1 MRAVAAWL
9 VARPQNGVV
18 TLAATLVLPAPQFS
32 SGVIMVLLVLAQG
45 VRLAV
50 IQALIAGAFLAVL
63 GLFWGYSLGETLTGM
78 LLVWAPLVF
87 LAMLLLTTRSLTLT
101 LQFSVLLMAVAVV
114 GFYLAVADPVAFWQ
128 PIMDKAIELWRQSN
142 MQEQAELMAAQP
154 EAVAELATVVAAWS
168 GWTVYVVSLLWGY
181 WLYSQLPG
189 ETRSFGRFQDLNFGR
204 VIAMTL
210 VLAIVLGVAFGANW
224 LLNIAL
230 VLFAVFWL
238 QGLAILHFVHGQGY
252 LPVFGLIAAYALL
265 PFLHVVLVMSLAF
278 AGYTDAW
285 FGFRKRIAA
294 SR

>member
-1 MRAVAAWL
+1 VAAWL

-18 TLAATLVLPAPQFS
+18 ALAATLVLPAPQFT
-32 SGVIMVLLVLAQG
+32 SGVIVVLLVLAQG
-45 VRLAV
+45 VRMAV

-63 GLFWGYSLGETLTGM
+63 GLFWGYSLGATLTGM

-87 LAMLLLTTRSLTLT
+87 LAMLLLTTRSLALT
-101 LQFSVLLMAVAVV
+101 LQVSVLLMAVVVV
-114 GFYLAVADPVAFWQ
+114 GFYLTVSDPVAFWQ

-285 FGFRKRIAA
+285 FGFRKRMAA